1 MRFGHPTLC
10 APNSKQATINF
21 NQAVRPMADGK
32 QESGRHE
39 KPDTNAGLIAN
50 IFQESAMRIEH
61 QHFARA
67 VCAQSYTG
75 TGKPGKFGNREL
87 TSIE

>member
-10 APNSKQATINF
+10 ARNSKQATINS
-21 NQAVRPMADGK
+21 NQAVRPVADG
-32 QESGRHE
+32 HE

-50 IFQESAMRIEH
+50 IFQGLAMRIEH

-75 TGKPGKFGNREL
+75 TGKFGSREL
-87 TSIE
+87 ASIE